1 MGHGTG
7 RMDKMNVTWADR
19 RVLVTGASGLFGA
32 ALVGELE
39 DAGAEVVAAVR
50 DRVGWSALDA
60 SPRVTTAVVDVT
72 DLDGVT
78 RLVNEYEC
86 SGVFHLAA
94 QPVVRVAKRDPVST
108 FDSNVRGTWTVLE
121 ACRRAKCVE
130 GIVVVSSDKAYGD
143 RPELPYREADDLEG
157 RDVYEA
163 SKVAAEVVCRPY
175 VHTFR
180 LPIAVARC
188 GNLFGAGDLN
198 WNRLVPGTIRSALR
212 GERPVVRSDGTLVRD
227 YFYVRD
233 AAAGLLLLWDAAASG
248 RAAGEAFNFSREEPR
263 TVVDMVDE
271 ILRAAGRIDL
281 EPVVLGQA
289 NGEIAEQY
297 LSSQKARTE
306 LGWHPRWSLQAALG
320 ETIRWYRGY
329 LAAEPQRDP
338 VDA

>member
-1 MGHGTG
+1 VGDGTG
-7 RMDKMNVTWADR
+7 RVDALTSAWTDR
-19 RVLVTGASGLFGA
+19 RVLVTGAGGLFGA
-32 ALVGELE
+32 ALAGELA
-39 DAGAEVVAAVR
+39 DRGAEVVAAVR
-50 DRVGWSALDA
+50 DHVGWSALDA
-60 SPRVTTAVVDVT
+60 SPRITTAAVDVT
-72 DLDGVT
+72 DLDGIT

-108 FDSNVRGTWTVLE
+108 FDSNIRGTWTVLE

-143 RPELPYREADDLEG
+143 RPELPYREAHDLDG

-175 VHTFR
+175 VHTYG
-180 LPIAVARC
+180 LPLAIARC

-212 GERPVVRSDGTLVRD
+212 GERPVIRSDGTLVRD

-233 AAAGLLLLWDAAASG
+233 AVAGLLLLWDAAASG
-248 RAAGEAFNFSREEPR
+248 RFVGEAFNFSREEPR
-263 TVVDMVDE
+263 TVTDMVAE
-271 ILRAAGRIDL
+271 ILRVAGRADL
-281 EPVVLGQA
+281 EPVVLGEAQ
-289 NGEIAEQY
+289 GEIADQY
-297 LSSQKARTE
+297 LSSEKARIE
-306 LGWHPRWSLQAALG
+306 LGWHARWSLEEALG

-329 LAAEPQRDP
+329 LEAGSQRDP
-338 VDA
+338 VHA